1 MPVTITVS
9 DSTRDAI
16 RPKRP
21 PRKKG
26 ETEEEYWDRLG
37 RMHGPDRGEVDEGL
51 DITDEE
57 YEEYARDVPEG
68 DDEPQRDERPQRR
81 IGSKGLEV
89 PDWMDDEKE
98 RRKRGGPAVLYE
110 DIIRRA
116 RKKHG
121 FVDSKMDSVDSGN
134 RRRGR

>member
-26 ETEEEYWDRLG
+26 ESEEEYWDRLG
-37 RMHGPDRGEVDEGL
+37 KMHGPDRGEVDEGL

-57 YEEYARDVPEG
+57 YEAYEREVPAG
-68 DDEPQRDERPQRR
+68 DEDEPRRDEGPKDQPQRR
-81 IGSKGLEV
+81 IGSKGLANV
-89 PDWMDDEKE
+89 SGVNDEE
-98 RRKRGGPAVLYE
+98 DRRVKALWQRAVKGDEEAMEELKMLEGEKRKV
-110 DIIRRA
+110 
-116 RKKHG
+116 
-121 FVDSKMDSVDSGN
+121 
-134 RRRGR
+134 RGRR